1 MTVTPT
7 PVQITNAG
15 TKSLGV
21 AYTLWFFFGI
31 FGVHQFY
38 LGKTGR
44 GVGYLLTAAWGLI
57 GWFIDLFTLP
67 TQVKRIN
74 TLGF

>member
-7 PVQITNAG
+7 PVQITNVK
-15 TKSLGV
+15 TKSV
-21 AYTLWFFFGI
+21 ATAYWLWLFFGV

-44 GVGYLLTAAWGLI
+44 GVGYLLTAGWALI
-57 GWFIDLFTLP
+57 GWVVDLFTLP
-67 TQVKRIN
+67 AQVKRVN

>member
-7 PVQITNAG
+7 PVQITSTR

-21 AYTLWFFFGI
+21 AYVLWFFFGI

-57 GWFIDLFTLP
+57 AWFIDMFTLP